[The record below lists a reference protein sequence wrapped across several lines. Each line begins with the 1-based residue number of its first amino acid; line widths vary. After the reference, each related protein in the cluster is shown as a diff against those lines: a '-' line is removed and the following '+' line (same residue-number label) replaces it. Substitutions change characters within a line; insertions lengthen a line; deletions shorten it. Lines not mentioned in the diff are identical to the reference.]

1 MARSGVITIAL
12 MVALVVATTVVPAI
26 EAAERNGNTH
36 CMTECYFDC
45 TQIKI
50 FSDDECKKECIL
62 SCARHAIRRASLE
75 EDDNKFVPLW
85 I

>member
-1 MARSGVITIAL
+1 MVRNMMIITTAL
-12 MVALVVATTVVPAI
+12 MVAAVVVPVT
-26 EAAERNGNTH
+26 EAAERNGNMN

-50 FSDDECKKECIL
+50 FSDEECKKECVPA
-62 SCARHAIRRASLE
+62 CAKYAIRKASLK
-75 EDDNKFVPLW
+75 EDDNKFFPLW

>member
-1 MARSGVITIAL
+1 MARSGLIITAALVVAL
-12 MVALVVATTVVPAI
+12 MVATVVPVT
-26 EAAERNGNTH
+26 EAAERNDNMN
-36 CMTECYFDC
+36 CMAECYYDC

-50 FSDDECKKECIL
+50 FSDDECKKECVL
-62 SCARHAIRRASLE
+62 ACAKYAIRKASLE